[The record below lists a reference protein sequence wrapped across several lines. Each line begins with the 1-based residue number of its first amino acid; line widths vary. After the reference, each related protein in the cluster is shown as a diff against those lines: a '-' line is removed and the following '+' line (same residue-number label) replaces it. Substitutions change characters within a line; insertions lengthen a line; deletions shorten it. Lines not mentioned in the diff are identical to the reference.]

1 MYVDN
6 IKRDKIMENTKMF
19 LIRYAEIGT
28 KGKNRYVFEDILCKR
43 IRNRLEPLGEFKV
56 WRDFGRIYI
65 EAFSEYDEDE
75 ALNRLTKIF
84 GIVGVCPVTVAEEFS
99 YEGIRDAVFKY
110 FEETFGDSPDNEF
123 QGFHFSF
130 KAHTKRINKDF
141 PMNSMEV
148 DIEIGHDLMEKYESE
163 GLTVDVHKPDV
174 MLEIELRGDKGYVYS
189 KKIPGPGGLPV
200 GTNGKAM
207 SLLSGGIDSPV
218 ATYMIAKRGVEMEA
232 VYFNS
237 PPYTSQ
243 RALEKVEKLGTIL
256 SQYTGPIRFY
266 NVNFTDIQLCIY
278 DNCPHDQLTIIM
290 KRIMF
295 QIAERLAEKDECQA
309 IVTGESI
316 GQVSSQTM
324 QSLGVI
330 DAAVSCPVYR
340 PVIGMDKQ
348 EIVEYSQKI
357 GTFETSIEP
366 YEDCCTIFVDKHPVT
381 KPKMYAIERSE
392 KKLVGKVEE
401 LIDKAV
407 ETAELIIL
415 K

>member
-1 MYVDN
+1 MNN
-6 IKRDKIMENTKMF
+6 IKMF
-19 LIRYAEIGT
+19 LVRYAEIGT

-43 IRNRLEPLGEFKV
+43 IRNRLEALGEFKV

-65 EAFSEYDEDE
+65 EALSDYDYDE
-75 ALNRLTKIF
+75 AINRLTKIF
-84 GIVGVCPVTVAEEFS
+84 GIVGLCPVTVAEEFT
-99 YEGIRDAVFKY
+99 YEGIKKAALEH
-110 FEETFGDSPDNEF
+110 FEESFGNAADNKF
-123 QGFHFSF
+123 NGYNFSF
-130 KAHTKRINKDF
+130 KVHSRRVNKDF
-141 PMNSMEV
+141 PMNSMEI
-148 DIEIGHDLMEKYESE
+148 DMEIGHDLLEAYESE
-163 GLTVDVHKPDV
+163 GLHVDVHKPDV
-174 MLEIELRGDKGYVYS
+174 MVEVELRGEKAFVYS
-189 KKIPGPGGLPV
+189 RIIPGPGGLPV

-243 RALEKVEKLGTIL
+243 RALEKVEKLGQIVA
-256 SQYTGPIRFY
+256 QYSGPIKFY
-266 NVNFTDIQLCIY
+266 NVNFTEIQLCIY

-295 QIAERLAEKDECQA
+295 QIAERLAAKDDCQA

-330 DAAVSCPVYR
+330 DAAVDCPVYR

-381 KPKMYAIERSE
+381 KPKMFAIEKSE
-392 KKLVGKVEE
+392 KKLVGKIEE

-407 ETAELIIL
+407 ETAEEKWL

>member
-1 MYVDN
+1 MNN
-6 IKRDKIMENTKMF
+6 IKMF
-19 LIRYAEIGT
+19 LVRYAEIGT
-28 KGKNRYVFEDILCKR
+28 KGKNRYVFEDMLCKR
-43 IRNRLEPLGEFKV
+43 IRNRLKPNGDFDV
-56 WRDFGRIYI
+56 RRDFGRIYI
-65 EAFSEYDEDE
+65 EALSDYDYDEVV
-75 ALNRLTKIF
+75 AKLTKIF
-84 GIVGVCPVTVAEEFS
+84 GIVGLCPVTVAEELT
-99 YEGIRDAVFKY
+99 YECIRDAALEHFD
-110 FEETFGDSPDNEF
+110 ESFGPESDSEYN
-123 QGFHFSF
+123 GFNFSF
-130 KAHTKRINKDF
+130 KVHTRRVNKEF
-141 PMNSMEV
+141 PMNSMEI
-148 DIEIGHDLMEKYESE
+148 DMEIGHDLLEKYESE
-163 GLTVDVHKPDV
+163 GLHVDVHKPDV
-174 MLEIELRGDKGYVYS
+174 MVEVELRGDKGYVYS
-189 KKIPGPGGLPV
+189 RIIPGPGGLPV

-237 PPYTSQ
+237 PPYTSA
-243 RALEKVEKLGTIL
+243 RAQEKVEKLGTIVA
-256 SQYTGPIRFY
+256 QYAGPIKLHI
-266 NVNFTDIQLCIY
+266 VNFTDIQLCIY

-290 KRIMF
+290 KRIFF
-295 QIAERLAEKDECQA
+295 QIAERLAAANDCQA

-330 DAAVSCPVYR
+330 DAAVDCPVYR

-381 KPKMYAIERSE
+381 KPKMKSIEISE
-392 KKLVGKVEE
+392 KHLVGKVEE
-401 LIDKAV
+401 LIDKAI
-407 ETAELIIL
+407 ETAEVKWL

>member
-1 MYVDN
+1 
-6 IKRDKIMENTKMF
+6 MENTRMF

-43 IRNRLEPLGEFKV
+43 IRNRLEPLGDFKV

-65 EAFSEYDEDE
+65 EAFSDYDEDE
-75 ALNRLTKIF
+75 AINRLTKIF
-84 GIVGVCPVTVAEEFS
+84 GIVGVCPVTVADEFS
-99 YEGIRDAVFKY
+99 YEGIRAAVFKY
-110 FEETFGDSPDNEF
+110 FEETFGDSPDNEYD
-123 QGFHFSF
+123 GYKFSF

-148 DIEIGHDLMEKYESE
+148 DIEIGHDLLERFESE

-207 SLLSGGIDSPV
+207 SLLSGGIDSHV

-266 NVNFTDIQLCIY
+266 NVNFTDVQLCIY

-330 DAAVSCPVYR
+330 DAAVTCPVYR

-348 EIVEYSQKI
+348 EIVEYSQRI

-392 KKLVGKVEE
+392 KKLVGKIEE
-401 LIDKAV
+401 LVDKAV